1 MQQLPTLQ
9 QIRAER
15 LRRSTEREEAARA
28 QAAQEEGERRAAQLA
43 SSELAYPMPDGF
55 ALTPAQQR
63 ANDIMSNDQRHTNLV
78 GGARSGKTFAIVR
91 AIVIR
96 ALKWSYS
103 RHAMMR
109 FRANAAWQSLA
120 LETLPDVMR
129 KCFPDIEIEQ
139 RRQDGYF
146 ALPNG
151 SEIWVGGLDDKERVE
166 KILGKEFATI
176 YLNECSQ
183 IPYLSATTALT
194 RLAQNIPGLRQR
206 AIYDLNPVGRG
217 HWTNRLFGDK
227 RDPVSMQPL
236 SDPYN
241 YARLFMNPEDNSA
254 NLSQEYLDSLRA
266 LPERQRRRFY
276 LGVYVEDTEGA
287 LWTYEGIERCREP
300 VPAKMDL
307 RRVVVAVDAS
317 GASSR
322 DDLAA
327 DEIGII
333 VAALGVN
340 GHGYVLADRSCR
352 ESPTVWGRRV
362 AQAVEEFA
370 ADAVVAEKN
379 FGGEMVR
386 FVIKTAAP
394 NIPVKMVSA
403 SRGKVVRAE
412 PVSALYGDDKSPT
425 RVHHVQRFPQL
436 EDQMCSFTTLGYIG
450 QGSPDRAD
458 ALVWAMTELMLL
470 QSIAPLV
477 APIIVTA
484 PMEIFGTNNG

>member
-1 MQQLPTLQ
+1 
-9 QIRAER
+9 
-15 LRRSTEREEAARA
+15 
-28 QAAQEEGERRAAQLA
+28 
-43 SSELAYPMPDGF
+43 MPESF
-55 ALTPAQQR
+55 ALTAAQQR
-63 ANDIMSNDQRHTNLV
+63 ANDLLSGPQRHTNLV
-78 GGARSGKTFAIVR
+78 GGARSGKTFLVVR

-96 ALKWSYS
+96 GLKWSYS

-109 FRANAAWQSLA
+109 FRGNAAWQSLA

-129 KCFPDIEIEQ
+129 KCFPGVELEPH
-139 RRQDGYF
+139 RQDGYF
-146 ALPNG
+146 RLPND
-151 SEIWVGGLDDKERVE
+151 SEIWIGGLDDKERVE

-183 IPYLSATTALT
+183 IPYLSATTAFT

-206 AIYDLNPVGRG
+206 SITDLNPVGRG

-236 SDPYN
+236 LDPDN
-241 YARLFMNPEDNSA
+241 YARLFMNPEDNAA
-254 NLSQEYLDSLRA
+254 NLSPEYLDSLRA

-300 VPAKMDL
+300 LPDKVDL

-333 VAALGVN
+333 VAALGTN

-362 AQAVEEFA
+362 AQAVEEFS

-412 PVSALYGDDKSPT
+412 PVSALYGDDKAPVK
-425 RVHHVQRFPQL
+425 VHHVQRFPQL

-458 ALVWAMTELMLL
+458 ALVWAITELILVANV
-470 QSIAPLV
+470 APIV